1 MIRGKSALAIWSD
14 VAPEIEVD
22 YRHWLT
28 REHVLE
34 RVGIDGF
41 LAGRVFQLAREEPR
55 RYFITYELEDSSAV
69 AGPSYLTRL
78 NAPTPWSQ
86 RMMPQLRN
94 FARGGGNVVARA
106 GLGSGGYCAPLRCG
120 LGRCADAGTAQ
131 KLVER
136 VAAFDA
142 ISAVWF
148 LAVDRQATTVPT
160 RERNM
165 RKSSEGDFEAVLCIE
180 GLAAEPVR
188 AAARS
193 ALGQELA
200 GEAVD
205 PVTDIPVFAAT
216 FALDRRTA
224 GLLPAA

>member
-1 MIRGKSALAIWSD
+1 
-14 VAPEIEVD
+14 
-22 YRHWLT
+22 
-28 REHVLE
+28 
-34 RVGIDGF
+34 
-41 LAGRVFQLAREEPR
+41 
-55 RYFITYELEDSSAV
+55 
-69 AGPSYLTRL
+69 
-78 NAPTPWSQ
+78 
-86 RMMPQLRN
+86 
-94 FARGGGNVVARA
+94 
-106 GLGSGGYCAPLRCG
+106 
-120 LGRCADAGTAQ
+120 
-131 KLVER
+131 
-136 VAAFDA
+136 
-142 ISAVWF
+142 
-148 LAVDRQATTVPT
+148 
-160 RERNM
+160 M